1 MVSECGT
8 NKQSYI
14 RANIGKEIFENQF
27 EYSVYTS
34 IFFLVMDHLYK
45 SLLMNLPCR
54 HIINNIETTDDALK
68 KQIERIKNV
77 DVANFFL
84 LASMKNINRVLNMV
98 TYT

>member
-1 MVSECGT
+1 
-8 NKQSYI
+8 
-14 RANIGKEIFENQF
+14 
-27 EYSVYTS
+27 
-34 IFFLVMDHLYK
+34 
-45 SLLMNLPCR
+45 MNLPCR